1 MAIQWFPGHMHKAR
15 KEIKKTMSDIDVVI
29 EVLDARIPFS
39 SSNPMIQSLKGDKPC
54 IKLLNKADL
63 ADPEIIKRWQVFLE
77 QDGFEQNSQTKT
89 LALSANALG
98 SKGLSGYKTA
108 IANLCRKLAPHR
120 VGTDKAINAMIMGIP
135 NVGKSTLI
143 NALAGRAIAK
153 VGNEPAVTKRQQKI
167 NLDNG
172 IILSDTPGVLWPKLE
187 PVSCGFRLAATG
199 AIKDTAMEYEP
210 VACFVLDFLMAHY
223 PQNLCERFKL
233 GEPEQLSR
241 FDNSQAL
248 LSFIGSKRGCLRAGG
263 IVDEHQAASIV
274 LNELRSGKLGPIC
287 LETPE
292 MMQAEMAVFL
302 TELAAKRAE
311 QEQGQN
317 KPENYE
323 DSSKTL

>member
-15 KEIKKTMSDIDVVI
+15 KEIKKVMSEIDVVI

-39 SSNPMIQSLKGDKPC
+39 SSNPMIKSLKGNKPC

-63 ADPEIIKRWQVFLE
+63 ADAEMVKHWQNFFE
-77 QDGFEQNSQTKT
+77 QDSQTKT
-89 LALSANALG
+89 LALSANAMNA
-98 SKGLSGYKTA
+98 KGLSASKSA

-120 VGTDKAINAMIMGIP
+120 VGTDKAIHAMIMGIP

-187 PVSCGFRLAATG
+187 PESCGYRLAATG

-210 VACFVLDFLMAHY
+210 VACFTLDYLRSTY
-223 PQNLCERFKL
+223 PDRLCARFKL
-233 GEPEQLSR
+233 DPEQLEQYS
-241 FDNSQAL
+241 SSAEL
-248 LSFIGSKRGCLRAGG
+248 LNLIGTKRGCLRSGG
-263 IVDEHQAASIV
+263 IVDEHQAATIV
-274 LNELRSGKLGPIC
+274 LNELRSGKLGAIC

-292 MMQAEMAVFL
+292 MMQEEMAVFL
-302 TELAAKRAE
+302 AELEARRAS
-311 QEQGQN
+311 
-317 KPENYE
+317 ENSQSDLDLDE
-323 DSSKTL
+323 ASDTP

>member
-63 ADPEIIKRWQVFLE
+63 ADPEIIKTWQAFYE
-77 QDGFEQNSQTKT
+77 QDSHTKT

-210 VACFVLDFLMAHY
+210 VACFVLDFLMQHY
-223 PQNLCERFKL
+223 PHNLCERFKL
-233 GEPEQLSR
+233 GEPEQLES

-263 IVDEHQAASIV
+263 IIDQHQAATIV
-274 LNELRSGKLGPIC
+274 LNELRSGKLGPVC

-292 MMQAEMAVFL
+292 MMQVEMAEFL
-302 TELAAKRAE
+302 AELAAKRAE
-311 QEQGQN
+311 QDTAMN
-317 KPENYE
+317 NPA
-323 DSSKTL
+323 DSEGSSQAQ

>member
-1 MAIQWFPGHMHKAR
+1 MTIQWFPGHMHKAR
-15 KEIKKTMSDIDVVI
+15 KEIKKVMSDIDVVI

-39 SSNPMIQSLKGDKPC
+39 SSNPMIKTLKGPKPC

-63 ADPEIIKRWQVFLE
+63 ADPEMVQHWQDFFE
-77 QDGFEQNSQTKT
+77 QDSQTKT
-89 LALSANALG
+89 LALSANALS
-98 SKGLSGYKTA
+98 SKNLSGVKSV

-120 VGTDKAINAMIMGIP
+120 AGTDKPVHAMIMGIP

-187 PVSCGFRLAATG
+187 PESCGYRLAATG

-210 VACFVLDFLMAHY
+210 VACFVLAYLTTSY
-223 PQNLCERFKL
+223 PQQLCERFKIAD
-233 GEPEQLSR
+233 PTQLSQ
-241 FDNSQAL
+241 FENSQAL
-248 LSFIGSKRGCLRAGG
+248 LSYIGTKRGCLRAGG
-263 IVDEHQAASIV
+263 IVDEHQAATIV
-274 LNELRSGKLGPIC
+274 INELRSGKLGQIC

-292 MMQAEMAVFL
+292 MMQAEMAAFFA
-302 TELAAKRAE
+302 ELEARRALDAEGQPDINRPE
-311 QEQGQN
+311 Q
-317 KPENYE
+317 P
-323 DSSKTL
+323 